1 MKCLECCLTS
11 WIILSTAV
19 CASVEQIRWP
29 MMVGMNDVYTHISVA
44 SQREHVGCSECALI
58 TQAMEREYFSC
69 HSVNAMCLIHDR
81 CLVKSTLSPGSFS
94 NTLGWRHFCKSKRL
108 CKYDLSNVNLKEY
121 NDCECI

>member
-1 MKCLECCLTS
+1 MNFLEWCLTS
-11 WIILSTAV
+11 WIILSTVA
-19 CASVEQIRWP
+19 CASVEQSRWP
-29 MMVGMNDVYTHISVA
+29 MMVGMNDVYTQISVL

-81 CLVKSTLSPGSFS
+81 CLVKSTLSPGTFS

-108 CKYDLSNVNLKEY
+108 YKYDLFNVNLKEY
-121 NDCECI
+121 NDREAI